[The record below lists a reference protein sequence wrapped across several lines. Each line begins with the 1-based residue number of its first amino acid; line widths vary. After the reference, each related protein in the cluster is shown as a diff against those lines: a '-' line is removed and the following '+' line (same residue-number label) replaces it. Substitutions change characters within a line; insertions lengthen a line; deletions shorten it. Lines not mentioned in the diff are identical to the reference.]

1 LPELSLFSTQ
11 TVTKRELTELVAR
24 KAHLTKKGA
33 VEAVDV
39 FLNEVGRVLSKG
51 EKVVL
56 SGFGTFRVI
65 SMKGKTVKIPKTD
78 IMVTIKAHR
87 SPRFTPGKKLKR
99 QVAR

>member
-1 LPELSLFSTQ
+1 M
-11 TVTKRELTELVAR
+11 TKRELIDLVAR
-24 KAHLTKKGA
+24 KAHLTKRAGN
-33 VEAVDV
+33 EAVGV
-39 FLNEVGRVLSKG
+39 FLSGIGRILAKG

-78 IMVTIKAHR
+78 KMVTIKAHR

>member
-1 LPELSLFSTQ
+1 M
-11 TVTKRELTELVAR
+11 TKRELIDLVAR
-24 KAHLTKKGA
+24 KAHLTKRAA

-39 FLNEVGRVLSKG
+39 FLEEVGRVLSKG

-65 SMKGKTVKIPKTD
+65 SMKGKTVKIPRTEK
-78 IMVTIKAHR
+78 MVTIKAHR

-99 QVAR
+99 QVSR

>member
-1 LPELSLFSTQ
+1 M
-11 TVTKRELTELVAR
+11 TKRDLIDLVAR
-24 KAHLTKKGA
+24 KAHLTKRGADEA
-33 VEAVDV
+33 VEV
-39 FLNEVGRVLSKG
+39 FLSEIGRILSKG

-78 IMVTIKAHR
+78 KLVTIKSHR

-99 QVAR
+99 QVTR

>member
-1 LPELSLFSTQ
+1 M
-11 TVTKRELTELVAR
+11 TKKQLTELVAR

-33 VEAVDV
+33 SEAVEV
-39 FLNEVGRVLSKG
+39 FLGEIGRILSKG

-78 IMVTIKAHR
+78 KMVTIKAHR

-99 QVAR
+99 QVSR

>member
-1 LPELSLFSTQ
+1 M
-11 TVTKRELTELVAR
+11 TKRELVDIVSR

-33 VEAVDV
+33 VEAVDT
-39 FLNEVGRVLSKG
+39 FLNELGRALAKG

-65 SMKGKTVKIPKTD
+65 SMKGKTVKIPGTEKL
-78 IMVTIKAHR
+78 VTIKSHR

-99 QVAR
+99 QVTR